1 MTDRFYPRLDEQAF
15 KTISMIYEN
24 DAGYFNDKN
33 CPYSQDLINLFLGKS
48 KFHDF
53 DSHAAKELPSADDLV
68 VQINKLASQ
77 LENYWSEIKNG
88 DATPADKNT
97 YFRIASGLLE
107 KMVDMKER
115 VLNIKQ
121 YEAFTSAVLD
131 ALDRELDVDRRNIV
145 MENLRTHLGT
155 PLTEEPK
162 SDIKVDT
169 TQETGKNKNDSL
181 NASSGIQP
189 N

>member
-1 MTDRFYPRLDEQAF
+1 MTDRFYPPLDEKAF
-15 KTISMIYEN
+15 KTISMIYEA
-24 DAGYFNDKN
+24 DPGYFNDRN
-33 CPYSQDLINLFLGKS
+33 CPYSQDLIDLFRGKS

-77 LENYWSEIKNG
+77 LENYWQEIKG
-88 DATPADKNT
+88 GEATPADKNT

-121 YEAFTSAVLD
+121 YQSFTEAVLD
-131 ALDRELDVDRRNIV
+131 VLDRELDVDRRNLV
-145 MENLRTHLGT
+145 MDRLKIILGT
-155 PLTEEPK
+155 PLTEEAK
-162 SDIKVDT
+162 SDIKLDT
-169 TQETGKNKNDSL
+169 TQETGKNNNDTHITS
-181 NASSGIQP
+181 P
-189 N
+189 NL